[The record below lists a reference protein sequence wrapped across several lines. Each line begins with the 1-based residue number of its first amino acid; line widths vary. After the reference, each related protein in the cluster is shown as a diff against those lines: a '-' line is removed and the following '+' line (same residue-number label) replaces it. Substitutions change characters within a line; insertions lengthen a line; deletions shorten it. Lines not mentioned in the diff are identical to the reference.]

1 MTRRE
6 EKESNNPQAHKDK
19 TSNQHI
25 LATHKLYNATKTK
38 TPAVPPPPAIHHAR
52 HAASNAA
59 TYKKTGKQR

>member
-38 TPAVPPPPAIHHAR
+38 TPAVPPPAVTHHAQR
-52 HAASNAA
+52 RNAQSKGEATKNIAA
-59 TYKKTGKQR
+59 